1 MSSASRQLG
10 SSAQPRRLVGWIV
23 LLAFAW
29 GWLAGLAHLCAESH
43 HLCAAHGVVEHASA
57 DILEVSRAAPHA
69 CDDHELGLG
78 LGLVEAPQSERDED
92 AEPRDDDAGHEACS
106 LYLLAQA
113 KGAVVAQSP
122 KPIACAAP
130 AALVRVGVQLVVPAA
145 VARPPFTYA
154 PKHSPP
160 GAA

>member
-10 SSAQPRRLVGWIV
+10 SRAQPRRLVGWIV

-29 GWLAGLAHLCAESH
+29 GWLAGLAHLCAENH
-43 HLCAAHGVVEHASA
+43 RLCAAHGVVEHASA
-57 DILEVSRAAPHA
+57 DLPQGSRAAPRA
-69 CDDHELGLG
+69 CDDHEHALA
-78 LGLVEAPQSERDED
+78 EDPRSEHEED
-92 AEPRDDDAGHEACS
+92 AGPRDDGAGHEACS
-106 LYLLAQA
+106 LLLLAQA

-122 KPIACAAP
+122 TPVACAAP
-130 AALVRVGVQLVVPAA
+130 AAFVRVGVRLVVPAA